1 MLLEQPVNGGCPMH
15 APLDIF
21 KKDVRGNL
29 IWLDCVVDLDAA
41 RSRINQLALTP
52 GEYFVFD
59 QRTQQIAA
67 SVVQSNSTDF

>member
-1 MLLEQPVNGGCPMH
+1 MEDVRMH

-21 KKDVRGNL
+21 KKDVQGNL

-41 RSRINQLALTP
+41 RSRVNQLALTP

-59 QRTQQIAA
+59 QRTRQIAA
-67 SVVQSNSTDF
+67 TLQLNSEF